1 MEGAGEMITIVAKSV
16 VLEGKAEEFKA
27 TARELITESQKEAG
41 CLSYDLYQ
49 EVNQPNVLT
58 FIEEWIDSEAIEKHN
73 ASTHFTQIVPKLAA
87 LREGPAEVHLYQKL
101 LE

>member
-1 MEGAGEMITIVAKSV
+1 MITIVAKSV

-27 TARELITESQKEAG
+27 LARKLVAESQKESG

-58 FIEEWIDSEAIEKHN
+58 FIEVWKDKEAIEKHN
-73 ASTHFTQIVPKLAA
+73 ASRHFTHIVPKLGA

-101 LE
+101 SE